1 MPGETKLTRRFG
13 VFATIRG
20 WLLADPD
27 RIQDFDTRTEAVAA
41 ARRLA
46 HVTRWRGARAEV
58 LAQDRPGG
66 PLTVIDPRAGR
77 GSEADRPEP
86 G

>member
-1 MPGETKLTRRFG
+1 MPRETKPTRRFG

-20 WLLADPD
+20 WLLADD
-27 RIQDFDTRTEAVAA
+27 VSGETFATRRDAVAT

-46 HVTRWRGARAEV
+46 HLARWRGGRAEV

-66 PLTVIDPRAGR
+66 ALRVIDPALEDTGLL
-77 GSEADRPEP
+77 EP
-86 G
+86 D

>member
-66 PLTVIDPRAGR
+66 ALRIIDP
-77 GSEADRPEP
+77 SEPD
-86 G
+86 GT

>member
-46 HVTRWRGARAEV
+46 HVPRWRGARAEV

-66 PLTVIDPRAGR
+66 ALRIIDP
-77 GSEADRPEP
+77 SEPD
-86 G
+86 GT

>member
-1 MPGETKLTRRFG
+1 MPREREPTRRFG

-20 WLLADPD
+20 WLLAGADGSET
-27 RIQDFDTRTEAVAA
+27 FETRTDAVAS

-46 HVTRWRGARAEV
+46 HVARWRGGAAEV

-66 PLTVIDPRAGR
+66 ALTVIDPASDR
-77 GSEADRPEP
+77 GSEAVEP
-86 G
+86 D

>member
-1 MPGETKLTRRFG
+1 MLRETNPTRRFG

-27 RIQDFDTRTEAVAA
+27 RVQDFDTRSEAVAA

-46 HVTRWRGARAEV
+46 HVSRWRGARAEV
-58 LAQDRPGG
+58 VAQDRPGG
-66 PLTVIDPRAGR
+66 ALRVID
-77 GSEADRPEP
+77 GSETDGP
-86 G
+86 

>member
-1 MPGETKLTRRFG
+1 MLRETRPTRRFG

-27 RIQDFDTRTEAVAA
+27 RVQDFDTRTEAMAA

-58 LAQDRPGG
+58 VAQDRAGG
-66 PLTVIDPRAGR
+66 PLRIID
-77 GSEADRPEP
+77 GSEPDGPQP
-86 G
+86 